1 MSSIGP
7 ARPPIS
13 GATFNRTA
21 LRRVFAENAKVI
33 KELESA
39 AAVPSNKVQKEAIIN
54 AYTVLLRD
62 LPKFTTWTNEGQ
74 TQMSTVYNGCAKNLQ
89 LLLAKALS
97 NNERK
102 FNKINRGLIE
112 NLESLSTLSEP
123 SDIFLLNEFMTKE
136 KWNTKDISDRDLL
149 RRMLELLKTVV
160 KDTAASKGGKRHS
173 KKHKKQRRR
182 HTRRQK

>member
-13 GATFNRTA
+13 GATFNRNA
-21 LRRVFAENAKVI
+21 LRRVFAENAEVI
-33 KELESA
+33 KELGSA
-39 AAVPSNKVQKEAIIN
+39 AAVPSNKVQRQAIIN

-74 TQMSTVYNGCAKNLQ
+74 TQMSSVYNGCAKNLQ
-89 LLLAKALS
+89 LLLTKALS
-97 NNERK
+97 NNKRK
-102 FNKINRGLIE
+102 FNKINADLIVNLLSLKSNAEATGLVE
-112 NLESLSTLSEP
+112 
-123 SDIFLLNEFMTKE
+123 EFMKKE
-136 KWNTKDISDRDLL
+136 SWNTKDSSDRDLL
-149 RRMLELLKTVV
+149 RRMLELLQTVV
-160 KDTAASKGGKRHS
+160 TDTSTSKGGKRGS